1 MDTDRTTCRVCPH
14 SCSIAQGT
22 PGRCRGRINR
32 EGRIVPANYGI
43 ITSLA
48 LDPIEKKPLNRFYPG
63 SRILS
68 AGSFG
73 CNLNCPFCQN
83 HEIAAAG
90 AADLFRADEAVAIF
104 EGRGEQSV
112 SDNYLSPEELTQI
125 AVNTKPKG
133 NIGVAFTYNEPL
145 IGYEYILDTSKLVR
159 AAGLKTVLVTNGC
172 VTAETADMVL
182 PYTDA
187 LNIDLK
193 SFDEDVYGH
202 TLGGDL
208 NAVKEFIK
216 KAAATCHVEIT
227 TLIVPGMN
235 DSEDEM
241 IRISEWIA
249 SLQNGEDI
257 PLHITRFFPRHRMTD
272 REPTDVG
279 LILELTKIASERL
292 KYVYPGNI

>member
-14 SCSIAQGT
+14 SCSIAPGT

-90 AADLFRADEAVAIF
+90 VADLFRADEAVAIL

-112 SDNYLSPEELTQI
+112 PDNYLSPEELTQI

-172 VTAETADMVL
+172 VTAETADKVL

>member
-1 MDTDRTTCRVCPH
+1 MDTDRTICRVCPH
-14 SCSIAQGT
+14 NCSIATGA

-90 AADLFRADEAVAIF
+90 ASDLFRADEAAAIL

-112 SDNYLSPEELTQI
+112 PDNYLSPDELTQI

-172 VTAETADMVL
+172 VTEETADKVL
-182 PYTDA
+182 PFTDA

-193 SFDEDVYGH
+193 SFDEEVYGQ

-216 KAAATCHVEIT
+216 KAAAMCHVEIT

-235 DSEDEM
+235 DTRDEM